1 MNNTPGVLTTAV
13 WRCNRSVQF
22 LLQLSN
28 ILCWIHQILNNWW
41 LSRESRI
48 RPISFTQRID
58 SWKLTPFSVIF
69 FVLFPRSNKVSSFS
83 SFWGSLFSIS
93 FPSLPTAASN
103 PAWSDSRGTY
113 TMVWFVIWYSSSWCT
128 DIFLTNFTRL
138 STFISLI
145 CDCLKAERVVY

>member
-13 WRCNRSVQF
+13 WRCSRSVQF
-22 LLQLSN
+22 LLQLHH
-28 ILCWIHQILNNWW
+28 IICWIHQLFNSWW
-41 LSRESRI
+41 LHWESRI
-48 RPISFTQRID
+48 NPISFTERID
-58 SWKLTPFSVIF
+58 SLKLTPFFVIF
-69 FVLFPRSNKVSSFS
+69 FLLFARSNKVSSFP

-113 TMVWFVIWYSSSWCT
+113 SMVWFVIWYSSSWCT